1 MKIKNTYRVLFVA
14 SLTWVASACSDYLEE
29 KPYSQLAPENFLKTR
44 EGIESLMGAAYAN
57 ASNMISN
64 NSIYVF
70 AADEWITDF
79 AYQTGDG
86 VNATA
91 VQYINFTWDASIG
104 LLQGENW
111 DYPYRAIRNANLVL
125 ENLEELEVSDAQK
138 TTYAAEARFIRAIS
152 YIKLYWK
159 FGPVPLRTSTTEDD
173 LQLPRA
179 SSDELLRFIETEL
192 IAALEDLPNP
202 GEEANYGRAHK
213 AAAQGWLSNFYLN
226 NKEWQQSAD
235 YAKQIMDEWNY
246 DLFPVYEDLFK
257 VENEQNSE
265 YIWVR
270 PAKTSADR
278 SASNSWMNTAF
289 PVGFAKD
296 PRTGLE
302 FSNAWRNWPNEFRIR
317 DKFYFSFAE
326 DDERQDLIIHEYIN
340 TDGDLISLLDEEDNT
355 RSFKYWPDP
364 EGVNASFG
372 NDIPEIRFAEILLNR
387 AEALNELNGP
397 NQESL
402 DLINRI
408 RNRAGISVPL
418 RLSDFSSTE
427 ELRMQI
433 LDERGWE
440 FYSEG
445 KRRLDLI
452 RMDKLIEF
460 AHERGATNAQPH
472 HRLYPIP
479 FATMDANPLLTQN
492 EGY

>member
-1 MKIKNTYRVLFVA
+1 MKIKKIYNYMAVA
-14 SLTWVASACSDYLEE
+14 MATLLTVSCSDYLQEE
-29 KPYSQLAPENFLKTR
+29 PYSQLAPDNFLKTR

-57 ASNMISN
+57 ASNMVSN

-79 AYQTGDG
+79 AFQSGDG

-125 ENLEELEVSDAQK
+125 ENLDQLEVPEDQK
-138 TTYAAEARFIRAIS
+138 AIYSAEARFIRAIS
-152 YIKLYWK
+152 YIKLNWK
-159 FGPVPLRTSTTEDD
+159 FGPVPLRKSTEDEI
-173 LQLPRA
+173 QLPRT
-179 SSDELLRFIETEL
+179 SSEELLSFIETEL
-192 IAALEDLPNP
+192 LASVEDLPDP
-202 GEEANYGRAHK
+202 GQEANYGRAHK

-226 NKEWQQSAD
+226 NKEWQKSAD
-235 YAKQIMDEWNY
+235 MANQIMTQWNY
-246 DLFPVYEDLFK
+246 ELFPVYEDLFK
-257 VENEQNSE
+257 VENERNSE

-289 PVGFAKD
+289 PVGFASD

-302 FSNAWRNWPNEFRIR
+302 YSNAWRNWPNEFRIR
-317 DKFYFSFAE
+317 DKFYFSFDEE
-326 DDERQDLIIHEYIN
+326 DKRRDLILHEYIN
-340 TDGDLISLLDEEDNT
+340 TDGDLISLLDEVDNT

-372 NDIPEIRFAEILLNR
+372 NDIPEIRYAEILLNR

-397 NQESL
+397 NQESI

-408 RNRAGISVPL
+408 RLRAGIETPL
-418 RLSDFSSTE
+418 KIGDFSSKE
-427 ELRMQI
+427 DLRMQI

-460 AHERGATNAQPH
+460 AQERGATNAQPH

>member
-1 MKIKNTYRVLFVA
+1 MNIKKIYKHLAITLTVA
-14 SLTWVASACSDYLEE
+14 FTFGCADYLEE
-29 KPYSQLAPENFLKTR
+29 NPYSQLAPENFLKTR
-44 EGIESLMGAAYAN
+44 EGIESLMGAAYAS
-57 ASNMISN
+57 ASNMVSN
-64 NSIYVF
+64 NSIYTF

-104 LLQGENW
+104 LMQSQNW

-125 ENLEELEVSDAQK
+125 ENLDGLEASESLKKVY
-138 TTYAAEARFIRAIS
+138 TAEARFIRATC

-159 FGPVPLRTSTTEDD
+159 FGPVPLRLSTEDD
-173 LQLPRA
+173 IQLPRA
-179 SSDELLRFIETEL
+179 SSEEMISFIETEL
-192 IAALEDLPNP
+192 LAALEDLPDP
-202 GEEANYGRAHK
+202 GQEANYGRAHK

-226 NKEWQQSAD
+226 NKEWEKSAD
-235 YAKQIMDEWNY
+235 FAGRIMNQWNY
-246 DLFPVYEDLFK
+246 ELFPVYEDLFK
-257 VENEQNSE
+257 VENERNSE

-278 SASNSWMNTAF
+278 RASNSWMNTAF

-302 FSNAWRNWPNEFRIR
+302 FSNAWRNWPNESRIR
-317 DKFYFSFAE
+317 DKFYYSF
-326 DDERQDLIIHEYIN
+326 DENDRRRDLILHEYIN
-340 TDGDLISLLDEEDNT
+340 TDGELISLLDEADNT

-372 NDIPEIRFAEILLNR
+372 NDIPEIRFAEVLLNR
-387 AEALNELNGP
+387 AEALNELNGV
-397 NQESL
+397 NQESI
-402 DLINRI
+402 DLINRV
-408 RNRAGISVPL
+408 RARAGLVTPL
-418 RLSDFSSTE
+418 TLSDFASKD

-440 FYSEG
+440 FYTEG

-452 RMDKLIEF
+452 RMDKLVTF
-460 AHERGATNAQPH
+460 AHERGATNAKPY

-479 FATMDANPLLTQN
+479 FATMDANPLLVQN

>member
-1 MKIKNTYRVLFVA
+1 MKIKKIYRNLVIVLTVLFNFGCA
-14 SLTWVASACSDYLEE
+14 DYLEE
-29 KPYSQLAPENFLKTR
+29 NPYSQLAPENFLKTR

-64 NSIYVF
+64 NSIYTF
-70 AADEWITDF
+70 AADEWTTDF

-104 LLQGENW
+104 LLQSQNW

-125 ENLEELEVSDAQK
+125 ENLDELEASESLK
-138 TTYAAEARFIRAIS
+138 TLYTAEARFIRATC

-159 FGPVPLRTSTTEDD
+159 FGPVPLRLSTEDD
-173 LQLPRA
+173 VQLPRA
-179 SSDELLRFIETEL
+179 SSEELANFIETEL
-192 IAALEDLPNP
+192 LAALEDLPDP
-202 GEEANYGRAHK
+202 GQEANYGRAHK

-226 NKEWQQSAD
+226 NKEWQKSAEF
-235 YAKQIMDEWNY
+235 AGQIMNQWNY
-246 DLFPVYEDLFK
+246 ELFPIYEDLFK
-257 VENEQNSE
+257 VENEINSE

-278 SASNSWMNTAF
+278 RASNSWMNTAF

-302 FSNAWRNWPNEFRIR
+302 FSNAWRNWPNESRIR
-317 DKFYFSFAE
+317 DKFYFSFDE
-326 DDERQDLIIHEYIN
+326 DDRRRDLILHEYIN
-340 TDGDLISLLDEEDNT
+340 TDGELISLLDEEDNT

-387 AEALNELNGP
+387 AEALNELNGV
-397 NQESL
+397 NQESI
-402 DLINRI
+402 DLINRV
-408 RNRAGISVPL
+408 RERAGITTPL
-418 RLSDFSSTE
+418 SLNDFSSKE
-427 ELRMQI
+427 ELRMQV

-460 AHERGATNAQPH
+460 AHARGATNAKPY

-479 FATMDANPLLTQN
+479 FATMDANPLLVQN

>member
-1 MKIKNTYRVLFVA
+1 MKIKSIYKYFVIA
-14 SLTWVASACSDYLEE
+14 LITCTTVSCSDYLEE
-29 KPYSQLAPENFLKTR
+29 EPYSQLAPENFLKTK

-79 AYQTGDG
+79 AFQSGDG

-125 ENLEELEVSDAQK
+125 ENLEELEDSEENKMV
-138 TTYAAEARFIRAIS
+138 YRAEARFIRAIS

-159 FGPVPLRTSTTEDD
+159 FGPVPLRKSTEDE

-179 SSDELLRFIETEL
+179 SAEELTGFIETEL
-192 IAALEDLPNP
+192 LAALQDLPAP

-226 NKEWQQSAD
+226 NKEWQKSAD
-235 YAKQIMDEWNY
+235 FASQIMDRWNY
-246 DLFPVYEDLFK
+246 GLFPVYEDLFK
-257 VENEQNSE
+257 VENERNNE

-289 PVGFAKD
+289 PVGFASD

-302 FSNAWRNWPNEFRIR
+302 FSNSWRNWPNEFRIR

-326 DDERQDLIIHEYIN
+326 DDNRRDLILHEYIN
-340 TDGDLISLLDEEDNT
+340 TDGDLLSLLDEPDNT

-397 NQESL
+397 NQESI

-408 RNRAGISVPL
+408 RARAGLSTPL
-418 RLSDFSSTE
+418 KVSDFASKE
-427 ELRMQI
+427 ELRMLI

-460 AHERGATNAQPH
+460 AHARGATNAKPF

-479 FATMDANPLLTQN
+479 FATLDANPLLTQN

>member
-1 MKIKNTYRVLFVA
+1 MKIKSIYQYIVVA
-14 SLTWVASACSDYLEE
+14 LITCITVSCSDYLKEE
-29 KPYSQLAPENFLKTR
+29 PYSQLAPENFLKTK

-79 AYQTGDG
+79 AFQSGDG

-104 LLQGENW
+104 LLQGESW

-125 ENLEELEVSDAQK
+125 ENLEELEDSEENKMV
-138 TTYAAEARFIRAIS
+138 YRAEARFIRAIS

-159 FGPVPLRTSTTEDD
+159 FGTVPLRISSDD
-173 LQLPRA
+173 ELQLPRA
-179 SSDELLRFIETEL
+179 SDEELTAFIETEL
-192 IAALEDLPNP
+192 LAALQDLPAP

-226 NKEWQQSAD
+226 NKEWQKSAD
-235 YAKQIMDEWNY
+235 FASQIMDQWNY
-246 DLFPVYEDLFK
+246 GLFPVYEDLFK
-257 VENEQNSE
+257 VENERNNE

-289 PVGFAKD
+289 PVGFASD

-302 FSNAWRNWPNEFRIR
+302 FSNSWRNWPNEFRIR
-317 DKFYFSFAE
+317 DNFYFSFGE
-326 DDERQDLIIHEYIN
+326 NDNRRNLILHEYIN
-340 TDGDLISLLDEEDNT
+340 TEGDLISLLDEPDNT

-397 NQESL
+397 NQESI

-408 RNRAGISVPL
+408 RARAGMDAPL
-418 RLSDFSSTE
+418 KLSDFASKE
-427 ELRMQI
+427 ALRMQI

-460 AHERGATNAQPH
+460 AHARGATNAKPF

-479 FATMDANPLLTQN
+479 FATLDANPLLTQN